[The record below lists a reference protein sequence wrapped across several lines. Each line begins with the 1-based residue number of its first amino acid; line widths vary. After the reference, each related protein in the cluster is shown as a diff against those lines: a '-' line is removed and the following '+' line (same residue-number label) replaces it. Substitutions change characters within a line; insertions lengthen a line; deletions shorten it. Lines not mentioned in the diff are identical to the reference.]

1 MLLSGLHGLA
11 SITFRGNQLISG
23 VALNFL
29 ASGLTVLIAESWF
42 RQGGRT
48 PSLLTEGRFNG
59 IELPFA
65 IGPAEAEAA
74 GRPLSELIGEAN
86 VIQQIWSEL
95 ISGHSILVYVAALMV
110 PLTWWV
116 LFRTRFGLRLR
127 AVGKTRPPWTPPV
140 FPCAGCALPQSA
152 LRACSV
158 ASPVRTSPPAFRRV
172 L

>member
-59 IELPFA
+59 IDCLLPLDL
-65 IGPAEAEAA
+65 PK
-74 GRPLSELIGEAN
+74 PKPQ
-86 VIQQIWSEL
+86 V
-95 ISGHSILVYVAALMV
+95 V
-110 PLTWWV
+110 P
-116 LFRTRFGLRLR
+116 
-127 AVGKTRPPWTPPV
+127 
-140 FPCAGCALPQSA
+140 SA
-152 LRACSV
+152 S
-158 ASPVRTSPPAFRRV
+158 
-172 L
+172 